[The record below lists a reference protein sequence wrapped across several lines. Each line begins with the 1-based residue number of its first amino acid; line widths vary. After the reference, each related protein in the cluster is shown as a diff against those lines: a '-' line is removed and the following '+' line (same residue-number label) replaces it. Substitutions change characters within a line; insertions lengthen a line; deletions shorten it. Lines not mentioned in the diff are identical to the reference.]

1 MYLKK
6 IPDNETSLLD
16 DGIPQSFIEAISM
29 FFVACAIYKNRGMK
43 PGDKLSMLV
52 HPSQLKA
59 DHEKVFNK
67 VEGLINDWCQKS
79 ENKRDIA

>member
-1 MYLKK
+1 
-6 IPDNETSLLD
+6 
-16 DGIPQSFIEAISM
+16 
-29 FFVACAIYKNRGMK
+29 
-43 PGDKLSMLV
+43 MLV

-79 ENKRDIA
+79 ENKRDIAYSSLKRILVAAYREYEKAGVEGLPSFDLLEDDICFVLSVALR

>member
-1 MYLKK
+1 
-6 IPDNETSLLD
+6 
-16 DGIPQSFIEAISM
+16 
-29 FFVACAIYKNRGMK
+29 MK

-79 ENKRDIA
+79 ENKRDIAYGSLKRILVAAYCEYEKREFKVYLLLIRWKMILFKR